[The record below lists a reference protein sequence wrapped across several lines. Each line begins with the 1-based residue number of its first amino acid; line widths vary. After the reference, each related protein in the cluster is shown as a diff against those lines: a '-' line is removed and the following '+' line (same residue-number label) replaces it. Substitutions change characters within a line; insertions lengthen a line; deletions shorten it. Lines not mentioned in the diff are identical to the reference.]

1 MESLFRLFFPK
12 FRKHKSS
19 TLDLFTEKIIC
30 KLIFNNTLY
39 ISRMEIFHI
48 SAECYPMAKVGGLAD
63 VVGALP
69 KYQKKAGHKVQVVV
83 PCYDTK
89 FKKENN
95 FDCVHS
101 GSVKLGNFEFPFNV
115 LKETEDKLGC
125 ELYLV
130 EIEELFDRPNVYGYE
145 DDIERFV
152 SFQIA
157 VLNWISTRTT
167 VPDIINCHDH
177 HTGLVPF
184 LIKYAYKYESLKSVK
199 TVITIHNGLYQGW
212 FGFDK
217 LHYLPEFDLIHVG
230 FLEWDNCI
238 NSLAVAIKC
247 AHAVTTVSPSY
258 LDEINHSANGL
269 ESLFNSVREKSRGIL
284 NGIDIDVWDPSKDNM
299 IEENYS
305 IATFEIGKQKNKEK
319 LCEQFDLDPSKPL
332 FSFIGRLFDE
342 KGGDLLPQA
351 SALAL
356 SENFENINI
365 LILGSGNA
373 VIESQLVHLRD
384 DYKGNYNVFI
394 GYNEELA
401 HSIYAGSDYIL
412 MPSRVEPCGL
422 NQMYALRYGTVPI
435 VRRTG
440 GLRDTVIDFGDNGNG
455 ICHDQASVGD
465 ICYSINRA
473 VKLYADKIEF
483 NKIRKIGMAADHS
496 WERVCQEY
504 IEIYNLIIEKNEI

>member
-1 MESLFRLFFPK
+1 
-12 FRKHKSS
+12 
-19 TLDLFTEKIIC
+19 
-30 KLIFNNTLY
+30 
-39 ISRMEIFHI
+39 MEIFHI

-69 KYQKKAGHKVQVVV
+69 KYQNKEGHQVRVVV

-89 FKKENN
+89 FYSQNKFE
-95 FDCVHS
+95 CVYNET
-101 GSVKLGNFEFPFNV
+101 VKLGNFHFPFNV
-115 LKETEDKLGC
+115 LKETTDQLGY
-125 ELYLV
+125 ELYLI
-130 EIEELFDRPNVYGYE
+130 EIKELFDRPNIYGYE
-145 DDIERFV
+145 DDIERFL

-157 VLNWISTRTT
+157 ALDWISQRNSI
-167 VPDIINCHDH
+167 PDIINCHDH
-177 HTGLVPF
+177 HTGIIPF
-184 LIKYAYKYESLKSVK
+184 MVKYAYKYEKLRSVR

-230 FLEWDNCI
+230 FLEWNNSL
-238 NSLAVAIKC
+238 NSLAVGVKC

-258 LDEINHSANGL
+258 LNEINIFANGL
-269 ESLFNSVREKSRGIL
+269 ESLFNSVRYKSKGIL
-284 NGIDIDVWDPSKDNM
+284 NGIDIEVWNPSKDEM
-299 IEENYS
+299 INENYDLS
-305 IATFEIGKQKNKEK
+305 TFVTGKQKNKEK
-319 LCEQFDLDPSKPL
+319 LCEQFELDPSKPL
-332 FSFIGRLFDE
+332 FSFIGRLFEE

-351 SALAL
+351 AALAL
-356 SENFENINI
+356 SENFEKINI

-373 VIESQLVHLRD
+373 EIESQLIQLRN

-401 HSIYAGSDYIL
+401 HLIYAGSDFIL

-440 GLRDTVIDFGDNGNG
+440 GLQDTVIDFGDDGNG

-473 VKLYADKIEF
+473 VKLYPDKAHF
-483 NKIRKIGMAADHS
+483 NKIIEKGMDTDHS
-496 WERVCQEY
+496 WERVCKEY
-504 IEIYNLIIEKNEI
+504 IEIYNLIIQQNEV

>member
-1 MESLFRLFFPK
+1 
-12 FRKHKSS
+12 
-19 TLDLFTEKIIC
+19 
-30 KLIFNNTLY
+30 
-39 ISRMEIFHI
+39 MEIFHI

-69 KYQKKAGHKVQVVV
+69 KYQTNAGHRVRVVV

-89 FKKENN
+89 FKNENN
-95 FDCVHS
+95 FECVHW
-101 GSVKLGNFEFPFNV
+101 GNVKLCNFDFTFSV
-115 LKETEDKLGC
+115 LKEKKYKLVY
-125 ELYLV
+125 ELYLI
-130 EIEELFDRPNVYGYE
+130 EIKELFDRPNVYGYE
-145 DDIERFV
+145 DDIERFL

-157 VLNWISTRTT
+157 ALDWLTARQP
-167 VPDIINCHDH
+167 VPDLINCHDH
-177 HTGLVPF
+177 HTGLIPF
-184 LIKYAYKYESLKSVK
+184 LLKYAYKYENLRSIR

-230 FLEWDNCI
+230 FLEWNNSL
-238 NSLAVAIKC
+238 NSLAVGVKC

-258 LDEINHSANGL
+258 LNEINIAANGL
-269 ESLFNSVREKSRGIL
+269 EDLFKSVRSKSKGIL
-284 NGIDIDVWDPSKDNM
+284 NGIDFEVWDPSKDQM
-299 IEENYS
+299 IVENYS
-305 IATFEIGKQKNKEK
+305 VETFETGKQKNKEK
-319 LCEQFDLDPSKPL
+319 LCEEFELDPTKPL
-332 FSFIGRLFDE
+332 FSFIGRLFEE

-356 SENFENINI
+356 SENFESINI

-373 VIESQLVHLRD
+373 VIEEQLIQLRN

-401 HSIYAGSDYIL
+401 HLIYAGSDYIL

-440 GLRDTVIDFGDNGNG
+440 GLRDTVIDFGDDGNG

-473 VKLYADKIEF
+473 VKLYDDTTNF
-483 NKIRKIGMAADHS
+483 NKIVKKGMATDHS

>member
-1 MESLFRLFFPK
+1 
-12 FRKHKSS
+12 
-19 TLDLFTEKIIC
+19 
-30 KLIFNNTLY
+30 
-39 ISRMEIFHI
+39 MEIFHI

-69 KYQKKAGHKVQVVV
+69 KYQTNAGHQVRVV
-83 PCYDTK
+83 IPGYDTK
-89 FKKENN
+89 FKKEND
-95 FDCVHS
+95 FECVHW
-101 GSVKLGNFEFPFNV
+101 GNVKLGNFSFPFSV
-115 LKETEDKLGC
+115 LKETTDKLGY
-125 ELYLV
+125 ELYLI
-130 EIEELFDRPNVYGYE
+130 EIKELFDRPDVYGYE
-145 DDIERFV
+145 DDIERFL

-157 VLNWISTRTT
+157 TLDWITARQT
-167 VPDIINCHDH
+167 VPDVINCHDH
-177 HTGLVPF
+177 HTGLIPF
-184 LIKYAYKYESLKSVK
+184 SLKYAYKYEPLRSTR

-230 FLEWDNCI
+230 FLEWNNSL
-238 NSLAVAIKC
+238 NSLAVGVKC

-258 LDEINHSANGL
+258 LNEINIAANGL
-269 ESLFNSVREKSRGIL
+269 EDLFKSVRSKSKGIL
-284 NGIDIDVWDPSKDNM
+284 NGIDFEVWDPSKDQM
-299 IEENYS
+299 ITKNYS
-305 IATFEIGKQKNKEK
+305 VETFETGKQKNKEK
-319 LCEQFDLDPSKPL
+319 LCEQFELDPTKPL
-332 FSFIGRLFDE
+332 FSFIGRLFEE

-365 LILGSGNA
+365 LILGSGSA
-373 VIESQLVHLRD
+373 VIEEQLVQLRN

-401 HSIYAGSDYIL
+401 HLIYAGSDYIL

-473 VKLYADKIEF
+473 VKLYDDKINF
-483 NKIRKIGMAADHS
+483 NKIVKKGMATDHS

>member
-1 MESLFRLFFPK
+1 
-12 FRKHKSS
+12 
-19 TLDLFTEKIIC
+19 
-30 KLIFNNTLY
+30 
-39 ISRMEIFHI
+39 MEIFHI

-69 KYQKKAGHKVQVVV
+69 KYQTNAGHQVRVLV
-83 PCYDTK
+83 PAYETK
-89 FKKENN
+89 FKNEND
-95 FDCVHS
+95 FECVHW
-101 GSVKLGNFEFPFNV
+101 GNVKLGNFDFPFSV
-115 LKETEDKLGC
+115 LKETTDKLGY
-125 ELYLV
+125 ELYLI
-130 EIEELFDRPNVYGYE
+130 EIRELFDRPNIYGYE
-145 DDIERFV
+145 DDIERFL

-157 VLNWISTRTT
+157 ALDWITARQT
-167 VPDIINCHDH
+167 VPNVINCHDH
-177 HTGLVPF
+177 HTGVIPF
-184 LIKYAYKYESLKSVK
+184 LLKYGYKYESLRSVR

-212 FGFDK
+212 FEFDK

-230 FLEWDNCI
+230 FLEWNHSI
-238 NSLAVAIKC
+238 NSLAVGIKC

-258 LDEINHSANGL
+258 LNEINIAANGL
-269 ESLFNSVREKSRGIL
+269 EDLFKLVRSKSKGIL
-284 NGIDIDVWDPSKDNM
+284 NGIDFEVWDPSNDRM
-299 IEENYS
+299 IAENYS
-305 IATFEIGKQKNKEK
+305 IENFESGKQANKEK
-319 LCEQFDLDPSKPL
+319 LCEQFELDPTKPL
-332 FSFIGRLFDE
+332 FSFIGRLFEE

-373 VIESQLVHLRD
+373 IIEEQLVQLRN

-401 HSIYAGSDYIL
+401 HLIYAGSDYIL

-440 GLRDTVIDFGDNGNG
+440 GLQDTVIDFGDNGNG
-455 ICHDQASVGD
+455 ICHDQTSVGD

-473 VKLYADKIEF
+473 LKLYD
-483 NKIRKIGMAADHS
+483 NKISFNEIIKKGMATDHS

-504 IEIYNLIIEKNEI
+504 IEIYNLIIQQNEI

>member
-1 MESLFRLFFPK
+1 
-12 FRKHKSS
+12 
-19 TLDLFTEKIIC
+19 
-30 KLIFNNTLY
+30 
-39 ISRMEIFHI
+39 MEIFHI

-69 KYQKKAGHKVQVVV
+69 KYQNKAGHQVRVVV

-89 FKKENN
+89 FKKDNE
-95 FDCVHS
+95 FEYVHW
-101 GSVKLGNFEFPFNV
+101 GEVKLGNFEFPFSV
-115 LKETEDKLGC
+115 LKETTDKLGYK
-125 ELYLV
+125 LYLI
-130 EIEELFDRPNVYGYE
+130 EIKELFDRPNVYGYE
-145 DDIERFV
+145 DDIERFL

-157 VLNWISTRTT
+157 ALDWISGRET

-177 HTGLVPF
+177 HTGVIPF
-184 LIKYAYKYESLKSVK
+184 LVKYAYKYEKIKNVR

-217 LHYLPEFDLIHVG
+217 LHYLPQFDLIHVG
-230 FLEWDNCI
+230 FLEWNNAI
-238 NSLAVAIKC
+238 NSLAVGVKC

-258 LDEINHSANGL
+258 LNEINYAANGL
-269 ESLFNSVREKSRGIL
+269 EELFKVVRSKSKGIL
-284 NGIDIDVWDPSKDNM
+284 NGIDIDIWDPFTDKM
-299 IEENYS
+299 LYENYTTE
-305 IATFEIGKQKNKEK
+305 TFRAGKQKNKEK
-319 LCEQFDLDPSKPL
+319 LCEQFDLDPAKPL
-332 FSFIGRLFDE
+332 FSFIGRLFEE

-365 LILGSGNA
+365 LILGSGNSE
-373 VIESQLVHLRD
+373 IESQLTQLRN
-384 DYKGNYNVFI
+384 DYIGNYNVFI

-401 HSIYAGSDYIL
+401 HLIYAGSDFIL

-440 GLRDTVIDFGDNGNG
+440 GLRDTVIDFGDDGNG

-473 VKLYADKIEF
+473 VKLYGDKISF
-483 NKIRKIGMAADHS
+483 NTIIERGMRTDHS
-496 WERVCQEY
+496 WETVCEEY
-504 IEIYNLIIEKNEI
+504 IKIYNLIIQQNEV